1 MTLARWCFCTSAA
14 PQPLIGPIALAVIS
28 TAILGSIPSPA
39 TAIDAR
45 CITVSDVV
53 ILGGEETM
61 ANKRAVQ
68 VARLGPLRRGGDG
81 DRGLWRGQHHRGL

>member
-1 MTLARWCFCTSAA
+1 MVFLHECRA
-14 PQPLIGPIALAVIS
+14 PASHRADRTGGDFHGN
-28 TAILGSIPSPA
+28 LGSIPSPA

-61 ANKRAVQ
+61 ANKRPVQ